1 MLYAVEQPAKKA
13 KGVAKP
19 RARKPTSSCDE
30 DVPLEGARGGAKRA
44 RAAAAAVTGR
54 YAEVAPGGG
63 KPPRGS
69 RDDYVQP
76 KAEVPPISE
85 ADALAATR
93 GMVGQRRVFDFTG
106 AWAAWPP
113 HASTSNS
120 HALPGAAPTVTD
132 ADGLQQPLLTASTGL
147 PPPFQLFLSGFVL
160 AEEGPVPSGKGG
172 LTSRIADVPLTQV
185 LLGAHGAAA
194 DVVFVTAAAKYGA
207 TKPAAGYRAIF
218 EGAAQAGVH
227 AREVLQALSLGE
239 APQPSMELREMA
251 ARLARLHGCS
261 LAVAK
266 GYLVRDAPHIL
277 ARLKAE
283 DVTSDPGGKGK
294 GKATRVALSQ
304 LPFTTQLQAEVAAAA
319 REALRP
325 LNPVAAGS
333 GIVIRN
339 ADDVAPAAVGPG
351 AGVTITSEAQ
361 MSADAALARALAEA
375 DHSKGVK
382 RAQKAV
388 QRAAA
393 AAAGREA
400 YIKIDESEFKDDY
413 PAPVEYVKEEEELD
427 ELLMDDLD
435 GDAPVVINPDDLPR
449 RLLYDFAIYKDDGM
463 CATLELIPMW
473 AGVDPDV
480 ELFASGVVA
489 EDLGDFATG
498 GVSAG
503 QAEPAPVLPVVH
515 AAPAHAMEEGPSSA
529 AGGSSGPGPSSA
541 AGAAGG
547 SSSAAAAAAAAPA
560 PGPVAATPSG
570 PRLYLSA
577 IKEWVVEFGADMVF
591 LSLRTDSAWY
601 RLVTPSGQYSPWWA
615 PLVKASRVAVRAL
628 QLVAEEERAARLT
641 LDGLVK
647 KLAETPAESP
657 AFVSAKPQEV
667 ERYLTAH
674 GQILLNQFRN
684 FPAAAVQKSP
694 IPAALRDRMAL
705 RRHTALSMG
714 GRKKAGAIRRTGQNL
729 NPIRSVAARSKPMRA
744 TTTSLVHRIWTSTVA
759 AAEEEAC
766 TCEPAAGGLDD
777 EAAVGAKDT
786 GAGEDEGDADD
797 EAGPSGAAP
806 RRATRQAQPSGAAK
820 RRGRPGVQASRCGWG
835 DTGVAAADGTT
846 VHGVLTVDGV
856 AIRHG
861 DPVWV
866 VEESE
871 DGGEVAGSGSETPR
885 RVAGLVMK
893 LWQEAD
899 GDAWVMARM
908 FVTGTETVLRTAAAD
923 RELFLSPTVLTVPI
937 ALASPGPV
945 VRRVIRPWGFD
956 HRAAAEAEDAAERAA
971 AEERAKAGLPVQF
984 FYRTMYVPDQ
994 GAFLDIP
1001 PGVLDAEAYI
1011 AEQAAADEA
1020 ALPRL
1025 VDKRLLLDGASY
1037 SVGDYMYLLP
1047 DAFKELQRLEAV
1059 KKHEAATYLREGQT
1073 HKGASQHLRAFAV
1086 GRLLSVNAAGKEPES
1101 VTLRRMVRPEEL
1113 GPTHGYEASRWALY
1127 DSDIQ
1132 VTVKDLGS
1140 IVGPCTVLPPGHVEG
1155 PDTFVVC
1162 GTWDAQRRCVG
1173 PPPKDMGVPPSYAA
1187 AASQATQPP
1196 AASSSASTDAL
1207 RLKTLDIFAGCG
1219 GLSEGMRQAGAAR
1232 SLWAI
1237 EYEPDA
1243 ADAFR
1248 VNHPGTHVFTA
1259 NCNVI
1264 LRRCMAKAG
1273 LPPAEAL
1280 ASPEA
1285 EEQAAAMAPGEV
1297 AALPLPGQV
1306 DFICGGPPC
1315 QGFSGMNRFTQKG
1328 SLWSKVQNEM
1338 ILSFLSYADLYR
1350 PRFFLLENVRNFV
1363 AFNKGLTFR
1372 TAVRT
1377 LLDIGYQVR
1386 FGVLNAAFYGV
1397 GQSRKRAFLLA
1408 AAPGE
1413 HMPSWPL
1420 PVTCFNSP
1428 QLTFELPCGTRFC
1441 AVPQRKSAPLRA
1453 VTVRDMIGDLP
1464 PVPNGAEDDDLGFTR
1479 PPASAFQKDIR
1490 NGAPR
1495 LRNHVCKVLNEVNVK
1510 RCSLIPKESNHDW
1523 RYLRVLVDSGQ
1534 VEPLYQTASMAK
1546 AQPIVPLC
1554 LPQTEARHNGWRGL
1568 YSRLDWE
1575 GHFPTSTTDPNPMGK
1590 VGQVFHPCQDRIVSV
1605 RECARSQGFPDTFV
1619 FVGPVSSKHR
1629 QVGNA
1634 VPPPLAAALGRELRK
1649 ALEQTAKAKQ

>member
-1 MLYAVEQPAKKA
+1 MEQPAKRAKA
-13 KGVAKP
+13 AAKP

-30 DVPLEGARGGAKRA
+30 DVPGDAAARGGAKRA
-44 RAAAAAVTGR
+44 RAATTAVTGR
-54 YAEVAPGGG
+54 YAEAVSRAG
-63 KPPRGS
+63 KQGRGS

-76 KAEVPPISE
+76 KADLPPVTE
-85 ADALAATR
+85 ADALAGTR
-93 GMVGQRRVFDFTG
+93 GLAGQRRVYDFTG
-106 AWAAWPP
+106 AFGMHTCACVDT
-113 HASTSNS
+113 HIS
-120 HALPGAAPTVTD
+120 HALCLPVTD
-132 ADGLQQPLLTASTGL
+132 ADGLQQPLITASTGL
-147 PPPFQLFLSGFVL
+147 APPFQLFLSGFVL

-172 LTSRIADVPLTQV
+172 LTLRIAAVPLTQV
-185 LLGAHGAAA
+185 LLGAHGASA

-218 EGAAQAGVH
+218 EAAATAGVH
-227 AREVLQALSLGE
+227 AREVLQALSLGD
-239 APQPSMELREMA
+239 APQPAMELREMA

-266 GYLVRDAPHIL
+266 GYLVRDAPYIL
-277 ARLKAE
+277 ARLGAE
-283 DVTSDPGGKGK
+283 DAAADPGGKGK
-294 GKATRVALSQ
+294 GKARVVLSQ
-304 LPFTTQLQAEVAAAA
+304 LPFTKQLCAEVAAAA
-319 REALRP
+319 REAGRP
-325 LNPVAAGS
+325 LNPVSAGN
-333 GIVIRN
+333 GIVIRD
-339 ADDVAPAAVGPG
+339 AADVAPAALGG
-351 AGVTITSEAQ
+351 GITSTSEAQ

-375 DHSKGVK
+375 DHSKDVK
-382 RAQKAV
+382 KAQKAV

-400 YIKIDESEFKDDY
+400 YLKIDESEFKDDY
-413 PAPVEYVKEEEELD
+413 PAPVEYVKEEEEMD

-435 GDAPVVINPDDLPR
+435 GDTPVVINPDDLPR

-463 CATLELIPMW
+463 CTTLELIPMW

-489 EDLGDFATG
+489 EDSGDFATG
-498 GVSAG
+498 GVSAAE
-503 QAEPAPVLPVVH
+503 AEPTPGPAVAY
-515 AAPAHAMEEGPSSA
+515 AAAGTAAGSSGAGGASSSGAGPSSV
-529 AGGSSGPGPSSA
+529 
-541 AGAAGG
+541 AGAAGS
-547 SSSAAAAAAAAPA
+547 SSSAAAAAAPL
-560 PGPVAATPSG
+560 TPSG

-577 IKEWVVEFGADMVF
+577 IKEWVLEFGADMLFV
-591 LSLRTDSAWY
+591 SLRTDSAWY
-601 RLVTPSGQYSPWWA
+601 RLVQPSGQYAPWWA
-615 PLVKASRVAVRAL
+615 PLLKASRVAVRAL

-647 KLAETPAESP
+647 KLCDTPPDSP
-657 AFVSAKPQEV
+657 AFVSAKQQEV
-667 ERYLTAH
+667 ERYVTAH

-684 FPAAAVQKSP
+684 FPHPAVQKSP

-705 RRHTALSMG
+705 RRHTALSTA
-714 GRKKAGAIRRTGQNL
+714 GRKKAGGIRRAGQNA

-744 TTTSLVHRIWTSTVA
+744 TTTALVHRIWTSTVA
-759 AAEEEAC
+759 VAEEEAC
-766 TCEPAAGGLDD
+766 TVEPGGEGLD

-786 GAGEDEGDADD
+786 GAGEDEGDVDE
-797 EAGPSGAAP
+797 EAGPSGGAP
-806 RRATRQAQPSGAAK
+806 GRAATREAQPGKAPK
-820 RRGRPGVQASRCGWG
+820 RRGRPAAAASKCGWG
-835 DTGVAAADGTT
+835 DSGVAAPDRTT
-846 VHGVLTVDGV
+846 AHGVLTVDAV

-861 DPVWV
+861 DAVWMA
-866 VEESE
+866 EESE
-871 DGGEVAGSGSETPR
+871 DSEAGPSGGEVAPR
-885 RVAGLVMK
+885 RAGLVMK
-893 LWQEAD
+893 LWEEAD
-899 GDAWVMARM
+899 GDAWVMARTFM
-908 FVTGTETVLRTAAAD
+908 AGTETVLRTAAAD
-923 RELFLSPTVLTVPI
+923 RELFLSPNVLTVPI
-937 ALASPGPV
+937 ALVSPGPPL
-945 VRRVIRPWGFD
+945 RRVTRPWGFA

-971 AEERAKAGLPVQF
+971 AEERAKAGLPEQY
-984 FYRTMYVPDQ
+984 FYRTMYVPAQ

-1001 PGVLDAEAYI
+1001 AGILDAEAYI

-1020 ALPRL
+1020 AQPRV

-1037 SVGDYMYLLP
+1037 AVGDYMYLLP
-1047 DAFKELQRLEAV
+1047 DAVKELQPLESA
-1059 KKHEAATYLREGQT
+1059 KKHENATYLREGQT
-1073 HKGASQHLRAFAV
+1073 HKGASQHLRAFAI
-1086 GRLLSVNAAGKEPES
+1086 GRLLAISTVGKELES

-1113 GPTHGYEASRWALY
+1113 GPKYGYEASRWELY
-1127 DSDIQ
+1127 DSDII
-1132 VTVKDLGS
+1132 VTVKDLTS
-1140 IVGPCTVLPPGHVEG
+1140 IVGPVTVLPPGHAEG
-1155 PDTFVVC
+1155 PDTFVIY
-1162 GTWDAQRRCVG
+1162 GTWDAQRRCVM
-1173 PPPKDMGVPPSYAA
+1173 PPPKDLAVPPSYTAA
-1187 AASQATQPP
+1187 ANPAPPP
-1196 AASSSASTDAL
+1196 APDAASDAL

-1273 LPPAEAL
+1273 LPDGEAL
-1280 ASPEA
+1280 ASAEA
-1285 EEQAAAMAPGEV
+1285 EEQAGAMEAAQV
-1297 AALPLPGQV
+1297 AALPLPGEV

-1413 HMPSWPL
+1413 QMPAWPL

-1428 QLTFELPCGTRFC
+1428 QLTFELPCGTKFC

-1464 PVPNGAEDDDLGFTR
+1464 AVPNGAEDDDLAFSE
-1479 PPASAFQKDIR
+1479 PPTSAFQKDIR
-1490 NGAPR
+1490 SGAPR
-1495 LRNHVCKVLNEVNVK
+1495 LRNHVCKVLNEVNVR

-1534 VEPLYQTASMAK
+1534 VEAMYQTAGMAK
-1546 AQPIVPLC
+1546 PQPIVPLC

-1590 VGQVFHPCQDRIVSV
+1590 VGQVFHPTQDRIVSV

-1649 ALEQTAKAKQ
+1649 ALEETAKKQQQ